1 MNAEPISKHEAAK
14 AWARAGAALNPGICF
29 IGIAGNTMYS
39 QEIPPA
45 VRIDSLNRRMGMEL
59 GRKDGAEGRWLWDE
73 DLDKFIRIEEKKL

>member
-1 MNAEPISKHEAAK
+1 MTTDPVSRHWTAK

-39 QEIPPA
+39 AEIPPA

-59 GRKDGAEGRWLWDE
+59 GRKDGAEGRWLWDDDLNRFTKME
-73 DLDKFIRIEEKKL
+73 DTP